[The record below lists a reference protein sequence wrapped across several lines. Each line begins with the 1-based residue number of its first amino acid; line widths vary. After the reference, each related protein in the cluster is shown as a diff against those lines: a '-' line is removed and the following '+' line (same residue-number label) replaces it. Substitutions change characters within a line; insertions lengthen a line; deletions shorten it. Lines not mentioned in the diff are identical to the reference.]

1 MSFRKRDQ
9 DNWPRFQ
16 ALAFSCNTRLS
27 ISCMVLEKLK
37 KIIQIAQ
44 TLHFSFFLF
53 LGDFHLDKSF
63 FCICFWWS
71 LEVESRKKLHAVK
84 KSSSACDNNKT
95 EKRKNIFQ
103 LDIRRTTR
111 SACRLFLGFMFRTVF
126 VWAYKSDITKVIR
139 YSLWYT
145 FVKLSWKINLPTSL
159 ITYL

>member
-9 DNWPRFQ
+9 DKWPRFQ
-16 ALAFSCNTRLS
+16 ALAFSCNTHLS

-53 LGDFHLDKSF
+53 LVDFHLDKSF

-84 KSSSACDNNKT
+84 KSSSACDN
-95 EKRKNIFQ
+95 KN
-103 LDIRRTTR
+103 RN
-111 SACRLFLGFMFRTVF
+111 
-126 VWAYKSDITKVIR
+126 TKEHSPTR
-139 YSLWYT
+139 YSAHHT
-145 FVKLSWKINLPTSL
+145 KRMPSLSRVHVSHGFRLGI
-159 ITYL
+159 